1 MANSSNKDIKML
13 GLDRLAK
20 VLPFIGKRARK
31 LMSAEGA
38 IALACV
44 NKRELRITVE
54 GSEERYRSSFVGMN
68 DKNKK
73 ELYIDALTRNSK
85 HDFLAPNKT
94 RITIFFEMN
103 GVQYHFTTKFLGLE
117 VFGGFDSLK
126 IRMPKTIKQ
135 GQRRKAYRI
144 EPSLNDPAY
153 IHLKNGDMVK
163 ALDIS
168 GAGASFRMKEPLEPG
183 VVIPV
188 SLKLPDR
195 QIFLKANFE
204 VIVTQRD
211 STRLRAKK
219 VTVGEYKIRG
229 RFRGLANAS
238 KQLIHYYVASRQR
251 ELIHLL
257 N

>member
-1 MANSSNKDIKML
+1 ML
-13 GLDRLAK
+13 GLNRLTK
-20 VLPFIGKRARK
+20 FLPSLRKRAQK
-31 LMSAEGA
+31 LKSPEGA

-44 NKRELRITVE
+44 NKSQLRITI
-54 GSEERYRSSFVGMN
+54 GDGEEKYRSFFVGMN

-85 HDFLAPNKT
+85 HDFLAPNRT
-94 RITIFFEMN
+94 WVTIFFEMN
-103 GVQYHFTTKFLGLE
+103 GVQYNFTTKFLGLV

-135 GQRRKAYRI
+135 EQRRKAFRI
-144 EPSLNDPAY
+144 EPSLDHPAY
-153 IHLKNGDMVK
+153 IHIKNGDLVK

-168 GAGASFRMKEPLEPG
+168 GAGASFRMKRPLEPG
-183 VVIPV
+183 TVIPV
-188 SLKLPDR
+188 GLKLPDR
-195 QIFLKANFE
+195 DNFLKADFE
-204 VIVTQRD
+204 VIATQRD

-229 RFRGLANAS
+229 RFRGLASAS
-238 KQLIHYYVASRQR
+238 RQFIHYYVVNRQR